1 MALSKP
7 QTLSLECSEFP
18 DQVLCVGE
26 VTLGENDR
34 GIMQQKTE
42 KQKQKQIILM
52 AAVALLNSGGG
63 IVCAEINNENYS
75 YLSDGLGLDLE
86 KDLQQLVNPS
96 TLEDYFVFLQIGMN
110 FFIFVKTWSSI
121 GGRVRLCSI
130 DTGLRKRSGTSAS
143 NVENNAVT
151 EFLRKQK
158 MKRNLAKGQGDEPV
172 AKRCRFLSGDRPNG
186 QQLFERQEVQPGEK
200 LPFGESVNVELK
212 SFSNEKNLFK
222 RLKGIIPKYISAFA
236 NTDGGYLFIGVDDKT
251 RKVVGCGKGLNKE
264 SIKTEVEVMCRKVIK
279 VPCSGCT
286 QENDWSVEVRI
297 LDVLGGNVSDP
308 LYVVAIHIPKFCCT
322 VFEKHPD
329 SWHLEGTEVCQIQA
343 AVWMEKVQVTDSEN
357 TELCAQFE
365 KVLSQNAAPPKC
377 KPVYGIRDDHLS
389 SLQQKLFPI
398 YEGKVT
404 ITPDDL
410 KQNWEKYPNL
420 QNLMPEDSQGVL
432 ILSNSWAVDID
443 RPKNKEVICEALLI
457 CEQDYPKLF
466 FMVENG
472 SSDLWEYAKDTAF
485 HLRQKLVN
493 LGGYS
498 GWVCVIPQL
507 VNCKTGQLIPR
518 DQGSPTVIE
527 HQYPEFY
534 KPENMG
540 VVQALLQALVIV
552 VMSFTSALS
561 NQLGQEFLNLLTFE
575 QFQILHSKYDVQ
587 DMRQL
592 FVYGYPG
599 TGKTVLATLV
609 IRRIKNTFGCEA
621 SNILYI
627 CENIPLKEFI
637 RKEKICQSVTRS
649 SFMKKEFPN
658 IKHIIVDEAQ
668 NFRREGGDWYK
679 KARQIVK
686 PGNGVLW
693 VFLDY
698 FQLSHTEPD
707 GLPSPSRQ
715 TNKSILDKSL
725 RNSVAVHKEVCQKL
739 DRIRVSKAK
748 RKRDVKEHMER
759 MCRQK
764 NCMHSL
770 PGYYEE
776 IITTKKEKLSRLTS
790 LLKKLLRQGN
800 SPKDIAILGSTL
812 TSANRVRQEINSLT
826 QEINLPLGSTKN
838 LDKNVVVV
846 DSIRRFSGLER
857 NIVILINP
865 VVQLHDRKLKEHLLV
880 SGFSRARIQ
889 LYVIF
894 VKERTG
900 NKSVK
905 GTID

>member
-7 QTLSLECSEFP
+7 ETLSLECSELP
-18 DQVLCVGE
+18 DQVLFVGE
-26 VTLGENDR
+26 VTLGENARD
-34 GIMQQKTE
+34 IMQQKTE

-63 IVCAEINNENYS
+63 IVRAEINNENYS
-75 YLSDGLGLDLE
+75 YLSDGLGLDLD
-86 KDLQQLVNPS
+86 KALKQLVNPS
-96 TLEDYFVFLQIGMN
+96 AAEDYFGFLQIGVN

-130 DTGLRKRSGTSAS
+130 DTGLRIRSGTSAS
-143 NVENNAVT
+143 NVENYAVT

-158 MKRNLAKGQGDEPV
+158 MKRNLAKGQGDDPYQY
-172 AKRCRFLSGDRPNG
+172 RYP
-186 QQLFERQEVQPGEK
+186 EVQPGEE

-343 AVWMEKVQVTDSEN
+343 AVWMEKTLTLTVLLYIEN

-389 SLQQKLFPI
+389 SLQQKLFPSKSKRHLI
-398 YEGKVT
+398 RKVT

-485 HLRQKLVN
+485 HLRQKFVN

-498 GWVCVIPQL
+498 EWVCVIPQL
-507 VNCKTGQLIPR
+507 VNCKTGQLLPR
-518 DQGSPTVIE
+518 NQGSPDTVIE
-527 HQYPEFY
+527 HRYPKCY
-534 KPENMG
+534 KPENMEE
-540 VVQALLQALVIV
+540 VRALLQALVIV

-592 FVYGYPG
+592 FVHGYPG

-609 IRRIKNTFGCEA
+609 IRRIKNTFGCET

-627 CENIPLKEFI
+627 CENAPLNVSKPFFF
-637 RKEKICQSVTRS
+637 RKIY
-649 SFMKKEFPN
+649 FMEELFPG

-668 NFRREGGDWYK
+668 NFCLEGDWYK
-679 KARQIVK
+679 KARQIVE
-686 PGNGVLW
+686 PENG

-698 FQLSHTEPD
+698 FQQRYIEPN
-707 GLPSPSRQ
+707 GLPLPSRQ
-715 TNKSILDKSL
+715 TNKVILVKSL
-725 RNSVAVHKEVCQKL
+725 WNS
-739 DRIRVSKAK
+739 
-748 RKRDVKEHMER
+748 
-759 MCRQK
+759 
-764 NCMHSL
+764 CMHSL
-770 PGYYEE
+770 SGYYEE
-776 IITTKKEKLSRLTS
+776 IITTKKEKLSILTS
-790 LLKKLLRQGN
+790 LLKNPLRQGTF
-800 SPKDIAILGSTL
+800 PKDIAIIGLTWISTDSVKLRL
-812 TSANRVRQEINSLT
+812 TW
-826 QEINLPLGSTKN
+826 EINLPLGSAEN
-838 LDKNVVVV
+838 LDENVVVV
-846 DSIRRFSGLER
+846 DSVRRFSGLER
-857 NIVILINP
+857 NIDILP
-865 VVQLHDRKLKEHLLV
+865 PLLPATPLLV
-880 SGFSRARIQ
+880 VASLLHVLLFILLSETTPSPTCHHLPAPHALRVRSENLDSLI
-889 LYVIF
+889 
-894 VKERTG
+894 
-900 NKSVK
+900 
-905 GTID
+905 

>member
-7 QTLSLECSEFP
+7 QTLSRKCSEFP
-18 DQVLCVGE
+18 DQVLFVGE
-26 VTLGENDR
+26 VTLGENAR

-42 KQKQKQIILM
+42 KHKQKQRILM

-63 IVCAEINNENYS
+63 IVCAEIKNKNYS

-110 FFIFVKTWSSI
+110 FFIFVKTWSST

-130 DTGLRKRSGTSAS
+130 DTGLRKRSGTLVL

-172 AKRCRFLSGDRPNG
+172 AKRRRFLSGDRPNG
-186 QQLFERQEVQPGEK
+186 QQLFERQEVQPGEE

-212 SFSNEKNLFK
+212 SFSNGKNLFK
-222 RLKGIIPKYISAFA
+222 RLKEIIPKYVSAFA

-264 SIKTEVEVMCRKVIK
+264 SIKTEVEDMCLRVIS
-279 VPCSGCT
+279 VHSSGCT
-286 QENDWSVEVRI
+286 QENDCSVEVRI
-297 LDVLGGNVSDP
+297 LDVLGGNDP

-322 VFEKHPD
+322 VFEKDPD

-343 AVWMEKVQVTDSEN
+343 AVWMKKMQVTDPDEF
-357 TELCAQFE
+357 CAQFE
-365 KVLSQNAAPPKC
+365 KVLSQNSAPPKC
-377 KPVYGIRDDHLS
+377 KPVYGIKDDHLS
-389 SLQQKLFPI
+389 SLQQKLFPV

-404 ITPDDL
+404 IIPDDL
-410 KQNWEKYPNL
+410 KKQQWEKYPNL
-420 QNLMPEDSQGVL
+420 QNLMPEDGRGVL
-432 ILSNSWAVDID
+432 ILSNSWSVDID

-472 SSDLWEYAKDTAF
+472 SSDLWEYAKDIAF

-518 DQGSPTVIE
+518 DQGSPDTVIE
-527 HQYPEFY
+527 HRYPKCY
-534 KPENMG
+534 KPENMEE
-540 VVQALLQALVIV
+540 VRALLQALVIV

-592 FVYGYPG
+592 FVHGYPG

-627 CENIPLKEFI
+627 CENIPLKKFI

-679 KARQIVK
+679 KAKQIVK

-707 GLPSPSRQ
+707 GLPSPSEQ

-725 RNSVAVHKEVCQKL
+725 RNSVAVHKEVCKKL

-759 MCRQK
+759 MFRQK

-800 SPKDIAILGSTL
+800 SPKDIAILGSTS
-812 TSANRVRQEINSLT
+812 TSTDRVRQEINSLT
-826 QEINLPLGSTKN
+826 REINLPLGSAEN
-838 LDKNVVVV
+838 LDENVVVV

-865 VVQLHDRKLKEHLLV
+865 VVQLRDRKIKEHFLV

-905 GTID
+905 CTTD

>member
-7 QTLSLECSEFP
+7 QTLSRKCSEFP
-18 DQVLCVGE
+18 DQVLFVGE
-26 VTLGENDR
+26 VTLGENAR

-42 KQKQKQIILM
+42 KHKQKQRILM

-63 IVCAEINNENYS
+63 IVCAEIKNKNYS

-110 FFIFVKTWSSI
+110 FFIFVKTWSST

-130 DTGLRKRSGTSAS
+130 DTGLRKRSGTLVL

-172 AKRCRFLSGDRPNG
+172 AKRRRFLSGDRPNG
-186 QQLFERQEVQPGEK
+186 QQLFERQEVQPGEE

-212 SFSNEKNLFK
+212 SFSNGKNLFK
-222 RLKGIIPKYISAFA
+222 RLKEIIPKYVSAFA

-264 SIKTEVEVMCRKVIK
+264 SIKTEVEDMCLRVIS
-279 VPCSGCT
+279 VHSSGCT
-286 QENDWSVEVRI
+286 QENDCSVEVRI
-297 LDVLGGNVSDP
+297 LDVLGGNDP

-322 VFEKHPD
+322 VFEKDPD

-343 AVWMEKVQVTDSEN
+343 AVWMKKMQVTDPDEF
-357 TELCAQFE
+357 CAQFE
-365 KVLSQNAAPPKC
+365 KVLSQNSAPPKC
-377 KPVYGIRDDHLS
+377 KPVYGIKDDHLS
-389 SLQQKLFPI
+389 SLQQKLFPV

-457 CEQDYPKLF
+457 CEHDYPKLF

-485 HLRQKLVN
+485 HLRQKFVN

-498 GWVCVIPQL
+498 EWVCVIPQL
-507 VNCKTGQLIPR
+507 VNCKTGQLLPR
-518 DQGSPTVIE
+518 NQGSPDTVIE
-527 HQYPEFY
+527 HRYPKCY
-534 KPENMG
+534 KPENMEE
-540 VVQALLQALVIV
+540 VRALLQALVIV

-592 FVYGYPG
+592 FVHGYPG

-609 IRRIKNTFGCEA
+609 IRRIKNTFGCET

-627 CENIPLKEFI
+627 CENAPLNVSSFFI
-637 RKEKICQSVTRS
+637 QNFVKYCFFKMYFKNCFFKIDLVTSVTEPFFFRKIY
-649 SFMKKEFPN
+649 FMEELFPG

-668 NFRREGGDWYK
+668 NFCLEGDWYK
-679 KARQIVK
+679 KARQIVE
-686 PGNGVLW
+686 PENG

-698 FQLSHTEPD
+698 FQQRYIEPN
-707 GLPSPSRQ
+707 GLPLPSRQ
-715 TNKSILDKSL
+715 TNKVILVKSL
-725 RNSVAVHKEVCQKL
+725 WNS
-739 DRIRVSKAK
+739 
-748 RKRDVKEHMER
+748 
-759 MCRQK
+759 
-764 NCMHSL
+764 CMHSL
-770 PGYYEE
+770 SGYYEE
-776 IITTKKEKLSRLTS
+776 IITTKKEKLSILTS
-790 LLKKLLRQGN
+790 LLKNPLRQGTF
-800 SPKDIAILGSTL
+800 PKDIAIIGLTWISTDSVKLRL
-812 TSANRVRQEINSLT
+812 TW
-826 QEINLPLGSTKN
+826 EINLPLGSAEN
-838 LDKNVVVV
+838 LDENVVVV
-846 DSIRRFSGLER
+846 DSVRRFSGLER
-857 NIVILINP
+857 NIVLI
-865 VVQLHDRKLKEHLLV
+865 
-880 SGFSRARIQ
+880 
-889 LYVIF
+889 
-894 VKERTG
+894 
-900 NKSVK
+900 
-905 GTID
+905 

>member
-7 QTLSLECSEFP
+7 ETLSLECSELP
-18 DQVLCVGE
+18 DQVLFVGE
-26 VTLGENDR
+26 VTLGENAR

-42 KQKQKQIILM
+42 KQKQKQRILM

-75 YLSDGLGLDLE
+75 YLSDGLGLDIEEAL
-86 KDLQQLVNPS
+86 KQLVHPS
-96 TLEDYFVFLQIGMN
+96 TLEDYFGFSQIGVN
-110 FFIFVKTWSSI
+110 FFIFVKTWSST

-130 DTGLRKRSGTSAS
+130 DTGLRIRSGTLVL

-212 SFSNEKNLFK
+212 SFSNGKNLFTRFK
-222 RLKGIIPKYISAFA
+222 EIIPKYVSAFA

-264 SIKTEVEVMCRKVIK
+264 SIKTEVEVMCRKVIS
-279 VPCSGCT
+279 VHCSGCT
-286 QENDWSVEVRI
+286 QENDCSVEVRI

-343 AVWMEKVQVTDSEN
+343 AVWMEKMQVTDPEN

-365 KVLSQNAAPPKC
+365 KVLSQNSAPPKC
-377 KPVYGIRDDHLS
+377 KPVYGIKDDHLS
-389 SLQQKLFPI
+389 SLQQKLFPV
-398 YEGKVT
+398 YEGRIT

-410 KQNWEKYPNL
+410 KKKIWKKYLNL
-420 QNLMPEDSQGVL
+420 QNLMPENGRGVL
-432 ILSNSWAVDID
+432 ILSNSWSVDID

-472 SSDLWEYAKDTAF
+472 SSGLWEYAKDTAF

-507 VNCKTGQLIPR
+507 VNCETGELIPR
-518 DQGSPTVIE
+518 HQGSPDTVIE

-534 KPENMG
+534 KPENIEE
-540 VVQALLQALVIV
+540 VRALLRALVIV

-561 NQLGQEFLNLLTFE
+561 NQLGQEFLNLLTSE
-575 QFQILHSKYDVQ
+575 QFEVIKKNYDLMN
-587 DMRQL
+587 MRKL
-592 FVYGYPG
+592 FVHGYPG

-609 IRRIKNTFGCEA
+609 IRRIKNTFGCET

-637 RKEKICQSVTRS
+637 RKEEICQSVTRS

-668 NFRREGGDWYK
+668 NFRREDGDWYK

-715 TNKSILDKSL
+715 TNKIPLVYSL
-725 RNSVAVHKEVCQKL
+725 RNSVAVHDEVCKKL
-739 DRIRVSKAK
+739 DSIRESKFK
-748 RKRDVKEHMER
+748 LERDIKEHMEGLI
-759 MCRQK
+759 RQK

-776 IITTKKEKLSRLTS
+776 IITTEKEKLSILTS
-790 LLKKLLRQGN
+790 LLRNLLRQGN
-800 SPKDIAILGSTL
+800 SPKDIAILVSICFSIDSVKL
-812 TSANRVRQEINSLT
+812 HLEYEIK
-826 QEINLPLGSTKN
+826 LPLGSAEN
-838 LDKNVVVV
+838 LDENVVVV
-846 DSIRRFSGLER
+846 DSVRRFSGLER

-865 VVQLHDRKLKEHLLV
+865 VVHRFQRKIKDQFLV

-894 VKERTG
+894 VNG
-900 NKSVK
+900 KSNN
-905 GTID
+905 